1 MIKISDKQER
11 MLAFIEEFVGS
22 NGYPPTYE
30 EIRAGLNISTKSLVD
45 YHLGV
50 LESADFITRIP
61 NTPRG
66 LRLAVEPNG
75 FAPVVKNGVDPQPAD
90 CAYLTEAEIVE
101 LTFDV
106 VSTDSE
112 LYALKVDDPA
122 IVGTFV
128 GKGDIIILQ
137 RQNCVQN
144 GEVIAARLAAQGQTA
159 LLGRY
164 YRENGHVRLEPVN
177 TAVKS
182 MIVAP
187 DALEIQGKVVAVIRQ
202 VDQTQ
207 PQTLDQKVI

>member
-66 LRLAVEPNG
+66 LRLAAEPNG
-75 FAPVVKNGVDPQPAD
+75 LAPVVKNGGEPKPVDSIN
-90 CAYLTEAEIVE
+90 LSEAEIVE

-122 IVGTFV
+122 IVGPFV

-137 RQNCVQN
+137 RQKCVQN

-159 LLGRY
+159 LGRY

-177 TAVKS
+177 TATQS

-207 PQTLDQKVI
+207 PQTFDPKVI